1 MKRFLTVAV
10 VALCGCHHS
19 RHDYKI
25 VSFSEDPSVSSGY
38 DPILGHKFILLHNGV
53 RITAHCW
60 IPEHH
65 IADTSCLELKGKV
78 GEMVRLEYWLDQ
90 KDVLVYRPN
99 GPNTEPTEMLRVA
112 SASTESTK

>member
-1 MKRFLTVAV
+1 MKRFIIVAI

-19 RHDYKI
+19 RNDYKI

-60 IPEHH
+60 IPEHP
-65 IADTSCLELKGKV
+65 IANTSCLELKGKV
-78 GEMVRLEYWLDQ
+78 GETVQLDYWFNQ
-90 KDVLVYRPN
+90 TDVLVYQPN
-99 GPNTEPTEMLRVA
+99 GPNTEPFEQLRVA
-112 SASTESTK
+112 SANAE